1 MLKSFFTT
9 VTEAVAVWVADAL
22 VPVTVNVAVPAVAV
36 LAAVKVSVEP
46 SVLGGARVQ
55 VGSDLYDGTISR
67 RLAIARQV
75 LTSG

>member
-1 MLKSFFTT
+1 MQ
-9 VTEAVAVWVADAL
+9 VAY
-22 VPVTVNVAVPAVAV
+22 VTVARPLSDAEEQE
-36 LAAVKVSVEP
+36 LGERLGRMYGRQMSVKVSVEP
-46 SVLGGARVQ
+46 SVLGGARVL